1 MIDKNL
7 FRFDGVRSTLGLLA
21 ALSLVQGIGVVVQAY
36 GLTLALVRIWR
47 LKHLGVLV
55 VPVLIFLA
63 AYTCRQL
70 CDVAK
75 DRIATDRADAIVAE
89 LRPSIQD
96 KVFSLGPSA
105 LARRGTGSAVTML
118 VDGLDQVRT
127 YVLTVLPKMMDLIFI
142 PLIVL
147 VVVWTQ
153 DAGSGLI
160 LLLMLPLLIFF
171 MVILGLA
178 ARDRSSRQYA
188 QFRKLNTR
196 FMDTVLGLPTLKMLG
211 IDKEYEDEIYS
222 VSDRFRKRTMS
233 VIRVAMT
240 STFALDFFATLAI
253 AIMAVFLGNN
263 LINAKVEL
271 FPALLALILA
281 PEYFMPIRQF
291 GDDFHATLNGKN
303 ALDDIA
309 DMLDQPEPKRLEELD
324 WSGWKEDSHLRLE
337 GIDFAYPG
345 PKPVESNAS
354 AGAQMDAMAKSES
367 QKTSKKSS
375 KSKASKAQ
383 DGNMRPA
390 SAQSDPT
397 VSQGTVAKA
406 AADSQL
412 SGSDGSSEEQP
423 LALSGLHFDLHGF
436 SKVAVVGRSGA
447 GKSTLMNLLAGFDQ
461 PKAGTIDLDGHQLEH
476 CNVAAWQRHISYIPQ
491 NPFIFH
497 GTVADNIR
505 FYNQE
510 ADDAAVARAAH
521 RAGLT
526 AWLKTLPDGLGTQ
539 IGEGNRGIS
548 GGQAQRIALARGI
561 LDPSREILFFD
572 EPTAHLD
579 IETEYDLKQTLLP
592 IMDGHLVV
600 LATHRLHWLAN
611 MDWVIM
617 LERGRIVAQGDPHEL
632 IGQGGPLDALID
644 EMGGNQIAD
653 YQQD

>member
-7 FRFDGVRSTLGLLA
+7 FRFDGVRFTLGLLA

-47 LKHLGVLV
+47 LKNLKVLV

-89 LRPSIQD
+89 LRPRIQD

-309 DMLDQPEPKRLEELD
+309 DMLAQPEPKRLEELD

-345 PKPVESNAS
+345 PKPVESTAS

-367 QKTSKKSS
+367 QKSGKKGSKR
-375 KSKASKAQ
+375 KATKVHHGNGGAVSAEVGSAASQETGAQ
-383 DGNMRPA
+383 
-390 SAQSDPT
+390 
-397 VSQGTVAKA
+397 A
-406 AADSQL
+406 AVDSQ
-412 SGSDGSSEEQP
+412 EQP
-423 LALSGLHFDLHGF
+423 LALSGLDFNLHGF
-436 SKVAVVGRSGA
+436 SKVAIVGRSGA
-447 GKSTLMNLLAGFDQ
+447 GKSTLMDLLAGFDQ

-505 FYNQE
+505 FYNLE
-510 ADDAAVARAAH
+510 ADDAQVARAAD

-526 AWLKTLPDGLGTQ
+526 DWLNTLPDGLNTQ

-611 MDWVIM
+611 IDWVIM
-617 LERGRIVAQGDPHEL
+617 LEHGRIVAQGNPQEL

>member
-36 GLTLALVRIWR
+36 GLTLALVRIWHLQN
-47 LKHLGVLV
+47 LKVLV

-75 DRIATDRADAIVAE
+75 DRFATDRADAIVAE
-89 LRPSIQD
+89 LRPRIQD

-324 WSGWKEDSHLRLE
+324 WSGWKEDSHLRLK
-337 GIDFAYPG
+337 GIDFSYPG

-367 QKTSKKSS
+367 QKSGKKGSKRKSS
-375 KSKASKAQ
+375 KVH
-383 DGNMRPA
+383 DGNGEA
-390 SAQSDPT
+390 TSAEVGST
-397 VSQGTVAKA
+397 ASQGTGDEA
-406 AADSQL
+406 AVDSQ
-412 SGSDGSSEEQP
+412 EQP
-423 LALSGLHFDLHGF
+423 LALSGLDFNLSGF
-436 SKVAVVGRSGA
+436 SKVAIVGRSGA
-447 GKSTLMNLLAGFDQ
+447 GKSTLMDLLAGFDQ
-461 PKAGTIDLDGHQLEH
+461 PKAGAIDLDGHQLEH

-505 FYNQE
+505 FYKQD
-510 ADDAAVARAAH
+510 ADDAAVARAAD

-526 AWLKTLPDGLGTQ
+526 DWLQTLSDGLDTR

-617 LERGRIVAQGDPHEL
+617 LEHGRIVAQGDPHEL

>member
-7 FRFDGVRSTLGLLA
+7 FRFDGVRFTLGLLA

-47 LKHLGVLV
+47 LKSLKVLV

-309 DMLDQPEPKRLEELD
+309 DMLAQPEPKRLEELD

-345 PKPVESNAS
+345 PKPVESTAS

-367 QKTSKKSS
+367 QKSGKKGSKR
-375 KSKASKAQ
+375 KATKVHHRNGGAV
-383 DGNMRPA
+383 
-390 SAQSDPT
+390 SAEVGSAA
-397 VSQGTVAKA
+397 SQGTA
-406 AADSQL
+406 AEAAVDSQ
-412 SGSDGSSEEQP
+412 EQP
-423 LALSGLHFDLHGF
+423 LALSGLDFNLHGF
-436 SKVAVVGRSGA
+436 SKVAIIGRSGA
-447 GKSTLMNLLAGFDQ
+447 GKSTLMDLLAGFDQ
-461 PKAGTIDLDGHQLEH
+461 PKAGTIDLDGHQLKH

-505 FYNQE
+505 FYNLE
-510 ADDAAVARAAH
+510 ADDAQVARAAD

-526 AWLKTLPDGLGTQ
+526 DWLNTLPDGLNTQ

-617 LERGRIVAQGDPHEL
+617 LEHGRIVAQGNPQEL

>member
-7 FRFDGVRSTLGLLA
+7 FRFDGVRFTLGLLA

-47 LKHLGVLV
+47 LKNLKVLV

-89 LRPSIQD
+89 LRPRIQD

-309 DMLDQPEPKRLEELD
+309 DMLAQPEPKRLEELD

-345 PKPVESNAS
+345 PKPVESTAS

-367 QKTSKKSS
+367 QKSGKKGSKR
-375 KSKASKAQ
+375 KATKVHH
-383 DGNMRPA
+383 GNGGVV
-390 SAQSDPT
+390 SAEVGSAA
-397 VSQGTVAKA
+397 SQGTGAEA
-406 AADSQL
+406 AVDSQ
-412 SGSDGSSEEQP
+412 EQP
-423 LALSGLHFDLHGF
+423 LALSGLDFNLHGF
-436 SKVAVVGRSGA
+436 SKVAIVGRSGA
-447 GKSTLMNLLAGFDQ
+447 GKSTLMDLLAGFDQ

-505 FYNQE
+505 FYNLE
-510 ADDAAVARAAH
+510 ADDAQVARAAD

-526 AWLKTLPDGLGTQ
+526 DWLNTLPDGLNTQ

-617 LERGRIVAQGDPHEL
+617 LEHGRIVAQGDPHEL

>member
-36 GLTLALVRIWR
+36 GLTLALVRIWHLQN
-47 LKHLGVLV
+47 LKVLV

-75 DRIATDRADAIVAE
+75 DRFATDRADAIIAE
-89 LRPSIQD
+89 LRPRIQD

-309 DMLDQPEPKRLEELD
+309 DMLAQPEPKRLEELD

-367 QKTSKKSS
+367 QKSGKKGSKRKSS
-375 KSKASKAQ
+375 KAH
-383 DGNMRPA
+383 DGNGEAA
-390 SAQSDPT
+390 SAEVGST
-397 VSQGTVAKA
+397 ASQGTGDEA
-406 AADSQL
+406 AVDSQ
-412 SGSDGSSEEQP
+412 EQP
-423 LALSGLHFDLHGF
+423 LALSGLDFNLNGF
-436 SKVAVVGRSGA
+436 SKVAIVGRSGA
-447 GKSTLMNLLAGFDQ
+447 GKSTLMDLLAGFDQ

-505 FYNQE
+505 FYKQD
-510 ADDAAVARAAH
+510 ADDAAVARAAD

-526 AWLKTLPDGLGTQ
+526 DWLQTLSDGLDTR

-617 LERGRIVAQGDPHEL
+617 LEHGRIVAQGDPRKL

>member
-7 FRFDGVRSTLGLLA
+7 FRFDGVRFTLGLLA

-47 LKHLGVLV
+47 LKSLKVLV

-309 DMLDQPEPKRLEELD
+309 DMLAQPEPKRLEELD

-345 PKPVESNAS
+345 PKPVESTAS

-367 QKTSKKSS
+367 QKSGKKGSKR
-375 KSKASKAQ
+375 KATKVHHRNGAVV
-383 DGNMRPA
+383 
-390 SAQSDPT
+390 SAEVGSAA
-397 VSQGTVAKA
+397 SQGTA
-406 AADSQL
+406 AEAAVDSQ
-412 SGSDGSSEEQP
+412 EQP
-423 LALSGLHFDLHGF
+423 LALSGLDFNLHGF
-436 SKVAVVGRSGA
+436 SKVAIVGRSGA
-447 GKSTLMNLLAGFDQ
+447 GKSTLMDLLAGFDQ

-505 FYNQE
+505 FYNLE
-510 ADDAAVARAAH
+510 ADDAQVARAAD

-526 AWLKTLPDGLGTQ
+526 DWLNTLPDGLNTQ

-617 LERGRIVAQGDPHEL
+617 LEHGRIVAQGDPHEL